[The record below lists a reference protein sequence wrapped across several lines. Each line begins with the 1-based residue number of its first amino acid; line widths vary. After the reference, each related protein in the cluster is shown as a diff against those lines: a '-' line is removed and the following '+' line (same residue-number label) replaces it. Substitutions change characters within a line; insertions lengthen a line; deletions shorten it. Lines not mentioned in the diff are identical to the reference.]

1 MTSIPLP
8 LYSTAATSCGWQ
20 LRVVKEEID
29 MVPSAEYYR
38 LIARHLT
45 NGAEPRHLPMVFDGE
60 DDNSESRTPPN
71 SLTPDN
77 ATTSSSARTPVSI
90 YDDDISGPS
99 DNEQP
104 PIPLRRESVVDS
116 NGRRSSRQ
124 ELDFA
129 DGRVSRF
136 DTRSSPRRNSPMLNA
151 PPPLPCRSPQHH
163 PPPLPPKS
171 PRIGIDTLPPLP
183 VKGSPQRVPP
193 LPPKSPPINGSHL
206 HLPPV
211 PPRTPPN
218 LLDNEPP
225 PLPRKHKNRKCSD
238 ELDTCGS
245 TLELVKPSTRQQQPV
260 VNTYVNTLDIP
271 SQTMRRDSRAQSLGQ
286 VSYSE
291 VPVLKSLRENDRQII
306 QSLEHQLAIAISRGE
321 EIEEELHSAVLSAEE
336 RAVIAEE
343 KARIAE
349 NQLVIVQGKAKQY
362 RYRLEQAQHK
372 THAEVMDNSGDI
384 LHLQQELML
393 AEERAVEAEA
403 MVVKVQRE
411 KIECEEDARKSYQ
424 LTVQMDTKVKELER
438 LVLKSEAEIH
448 IANERVA
455 EEKEDIERVKKRE
468 MSQLLIPTECIQVTN
483 EQELDATDDSTP
495 AAAVS
500 FIHKSPMRYCGALAT
515 KLTFTDETAND
526 QWSILESLKPLAD
539 IRHPNIIQFIG
550 ATLEQQQGESGP
562 DDITASGTSS
572 STMECYSVSVLIDH
586 MPTNLQE
593 RLNESCSFSQ
603 DIVASIACD
612 ILSALVYLTTIKLN
626 PFLKTRLRLSDVLL
640 EECSSNGM
648 YRARLT
654 LVEHFV
660 LSASMG
666 NRIMSMTDLSGTTVI
681 KDFGYILVAMLIG
694 KNIEDTTGTPSDIAD
709 LQSNDVLTQTAV
721 KCIEDYSI
729 LSLTDLLTDMTSL
742 QQN

>member
-1 MTSIPLP
+1 M
-8 LYSTAATSCGWQ
+8 
-20 LRVVKEEID
+20 KEEID
-29 MVPSAEYYR
+29 TVPSAEYYR

-45 NGAEPRHLPMVFDGE
+45 NGAEPRHLPMVYDGE
-60 DDNSESRTPPN
+60 DDNSESHTPSH

-90 YDDDISGPS
+90 YDDDISVPS

-104 PIPLRRESVVDS
+104 PLPPRRESVVDS
-116 NGRRSSRQ
+116 NGRRPSRQ

-136 DTRSSPRRNSPMLNA
+136 DTRRGSPMPNA
-151 PPPLPCRSPQHH
+151 PPPVPSRSPQHH
-163 PPPLPPKS
+163 PPPPLPPKS
-171 PRIGIDTLPPLP
+171 PSFGIDTLPPLP
-183 VKGSPQRVPP
+183 PKSSPQRVPP
-193 LPPKSPPINGSHL
+193 LPPKSPPNDGSHL
-206 HLPPV
+206 PPI

-225 PLPRKHKNRKCSD
+225 PLPRKHKNRKHSYSD

-245 TLELVKPSTRQQQPV
+245 TLELVRQFTRQQQPV
-260 VNTYVNTLDIP
+260 VNTYVNTPDIP
-271 SQTMRRDSRAQSLGQ
+271 NQVRRGSRAQSLGQ

-291 VPVLKSLRENDRQII
+291 VPLLKSLRENDRQII

-321 EIEEELHSAVLSAEE
+321 EIEEQLHSAVLMAEE

-362 RYRLEQAQHK
+362 RHRLEQAQHK
-372 THAEVMDNSGDI
+372 TSTAEVVDNSGDI

-393 AEERAVEAEA
+393 AEERALEAEA
-403 MVVKVQRE
+403 MVVKVHRE
-411 KIECEEDARKSYQ
+411 KLECEEDSRKSYQ
-424 LTVQMDTKVKELER
+424 LTVQMDAKVKELER
-438 LVLKSEAEIH
+438 LMLKSEAEIH
-448 IANERVA
+448 IANERMA
-455 EEKEDIERVKKRE
+455 EEREDMERVKKRE
-468 MSQLLIPTECIQVTN
+468 ISQLLIPTECIQVATTN
-483 EQELDATDDSTP
+483 ERGLHSTVDSTP
-495 AAAVS
+495 AVS
-500 FIHKSPMRYCGALAT
+500 FIHKSSLRYCGAIAT
-515 KLTFTDETAND
+515 KLTFTDETGND
-526 QWSILESLKPLAD
+526 EWSILESLKPLAD

-550 ATLEQQQGESGP
+550 ATLEQLQQRRESDS
-562 DDITASGTSS
+562 DDITASGASS
-572 STMECYSVSVLIDH
+572 STLECYSVSVLIDH
-586 MPTNLQE
+586 MPTSIQE
-593 RLNESCSFSQ
+593 QLDESCSFSR
-603 DIVASIACD
+603 DLVASIACD

-640 EECSSNGM
+640 EECGSGM

-681 KDFGYILVAMLIG
+681 KDFGYILAAMLTG
-694 KNIEDTTGTPSDIAD
+694 RNIDDTTTLSDIAD
-709 LQSNDVLTQTAV
+709 LQGNDVLTLTAV